1 MKPRMFIRKNMI
13 CKKHFNRK
21 NWVLQG
27 HFNLWQSLVM
37 KTSFGIR
44 DSFIILFVY
53 SFVYHFEIVIIFI
66 CLFILQ
72 SLVCLNGDIIRKD
85 TINAMAPGNARFL
98 MDSVFELAQR
108 MNHFRLSDAEIGL
121 FCAVVIITP
130 GKNNTF

>member
-1 MKPRMFIRKNMI
+1 MSS
-13 CKKHFNRK
+13 
-21 NWVLQG
+21 QG
-27 HFNLWQSLVM
+27 HVNL
-37 KTSFGIR
+37 
-44 DSFIILFVY
+44 
-53 SFVYHFEIVIIFI
+53 
-66 CLFILQ
+66 LQ

-130 GKNNTF
+130 GMPIISTVFLISKLKFI

>member
-1 MKPRMFIRKNMI
+1 MKY
-13 CKKHFNRK
+13 
-21 NWVLQG
+21 LE
-27 HFNLWQSLVM
+27 
-37 KTSFGIR
+37 
-44 DSFIILFVY
+44 ILISTCLY
-53 SFVYHFEIVIIFI
+53 I
-66 CLFILQ
+66 CLLIYLFIYILQ